1 MITIHRL
8 PKIIIDHKS
17 RDWCKLPYPGHP
29 YGCPNY
35 GNRPDCPPIID
46 VFENLWDMSKPFD
59 AVVCTFDMKHHI
71 ERMLSIHPDWTDRQ
85 CRCCLYWQNGVR
97 KELNNAIITQKAVYL
112 HSVRSSS
119 VNATLLPEAQ
129 GVNVF
134 ATMRQIGVK
143 IMAKPK
149 DVIYKVAIVGT
160 PIAVSEDW
168 M

>member
-1 MITIHRL
+1 M
-8 PKIIIDHKS
+8 
-17 RDWCKLPYPGHP
+17 
-29 YGCPNY
+29 
-35 GNRPDCPPIID
+35 
-46 VFENLWDMSKPFD
+46 
-59 AVVCTFDMKHHI
+59 
-71 ERMLSIHPDWTDRQ
+71 
-85 CRCCLYWQNGVR
+85 YWQNGVR
-97 KELNNAIITQKAVYL
+97 KELNDAIITQKAVYL
-112 HSVRSSS
+112 RSVRSSS